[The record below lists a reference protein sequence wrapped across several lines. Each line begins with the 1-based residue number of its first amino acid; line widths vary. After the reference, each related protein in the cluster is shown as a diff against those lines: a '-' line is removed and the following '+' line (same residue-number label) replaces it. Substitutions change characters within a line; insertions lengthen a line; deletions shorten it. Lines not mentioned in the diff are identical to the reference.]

1 MELYSISRNGQLC
14 IWDCDTELDGLVED
28 DGTKEDS
35 ESESEEGSEEQGDG
49 VKKKKKKKKG
59 REKLNGLYAMM
70 TNHQQT
76 NLKGKNL

>member
-14 IWDCDTELDGLVED
+14 IWDCDTELDGLVEV

-49 VKKKKKKKKG
+49 VKKKKKKKG
-59 REKLNGLYAMM
+59 REQIHNADISSSKPYHA
-70 TNHQQT
+70 
-76 NLKGKNL
+76 